1 MTSFYGC
8 GQDLSHEKGFTLAA
22 GEPDIL
28 LGRDRGANP
37 VEHLLHALASCV
49 TTSMVYHAAARGIAI
64 ERVET
69 SLEGDLDL
77 QGFLGLDPSVRN
89 GYQQIRLKQRIK
101 GNITDEQLREL
112 SSLGPTF
119 SPVFDSLK
127 NGVPLSIST
136 ERMK

>member
-1 MTSFYGC
+1 
-8 GQDLSHEKGFTLAA
+8 
-22 GEPDIL
+22 
-28 LGRDRGANP
+28 
-37 VEHLLHALASCV
+37 
-49 TTSMVYHAAARGIAI
+49 
-64 ERVET
+64 
-69 SLEGDLDL
+69 L

-119 SPVFDSLK
+119 SPVFDSIK